1 MSSKNS
7 VESAATAPTWV
18 KEAVAGLP
26 PLVTVEE
33 LVTLLRTSRRQV
45 YRLISDGRLPSV
57 KQSEGGSS
65 RNLVPRAS
73 VEKYLRGL
81 EVE

>member
-1 MSSKNS
+1 MSQKS
-7 VESAATAPTWV
+7 WIDD
-18 KEAVAGLP
+18 AVASLP

-45 YRLISDGRLPSV
+45 YRLIASGRINAV

-65 RNLVPRAS
+65 RNLVPRAA
-73 VEKYLRGL
+73 VTNYLRSL
-81 EVE
+81 RA